1 MFFDDPA
8 DVGNLISGSSAFS
21 KTSLNIWKFTVHLL
35 LKLKLRYF
43 GTSCEELTHWKR
55 PWCWEGLEAGGE
67 GDNRGLDGWITSPT
81 QWTWVWV
88 NSRSWWWTGR
98 LWFLGS
104 QRVRHDLTTELN
116 WTESNKYFWDVIWAS
131 NVVIKWLI
139 IITAET
145 SWMLPLC
152 LALI

>member
-104 QRVRHDLTTELN
+104 QRVRHNLTTELN